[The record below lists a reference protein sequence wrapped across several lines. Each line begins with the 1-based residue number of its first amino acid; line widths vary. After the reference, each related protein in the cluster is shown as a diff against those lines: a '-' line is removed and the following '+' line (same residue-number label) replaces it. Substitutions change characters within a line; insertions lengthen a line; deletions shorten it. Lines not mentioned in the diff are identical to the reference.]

1 MLAESGRT
9 DLRTYTLGFTS
20 DEDEELNEL
29 RRTESALRERLA
41 TLNENVHGLE
51 MQAYEKKLHLSL
63 AMQRTTFGESE
74 SSVPSRFLAEIP
86 DSLIDWRESGVSR
99 SIGSSMSNAPIK
111 RDKPRTEWK
120 GAISSVRDNGDLAL
134 APGDQIEHADF
145 GRGKVLEVSG
155 EPPRQTAE
163 IRFDNGSK
171 KRLLVKVAPITKL

>member
-1 MLAESGRT
+1 VFLTGIEESLLPHKMAFITPGGLAE
-9 DLRTYTLGFTS
+9 
-20 DEDEELNEL
+20 E
-29 RRTESALRERLA
+29 RRLFYVGITRAK
-41 TLNENVHGLE
+41 
-51 MQAYEKKLHLSL
+51 KKLHLSL

-74 SSVPSRFLAEIP
+74 SSIPSRFLAEIP
-86 DSLIDWRESGVSR
+86 DALIDWRESGVSR

-155 EPPRQTAE
+155 EPPR
-163 IRFDNGSK
+163 
-171 KRLLVKVAPITKL
+171 